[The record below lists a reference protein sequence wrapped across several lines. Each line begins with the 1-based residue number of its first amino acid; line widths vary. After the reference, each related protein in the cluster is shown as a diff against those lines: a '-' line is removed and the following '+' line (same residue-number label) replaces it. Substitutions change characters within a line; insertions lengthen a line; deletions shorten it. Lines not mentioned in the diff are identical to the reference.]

1 MTTPETPPS
10 VLFIEDDAELRRAIV
25 DALDLESIAVQALP
39 DAAQALDALTPQF
52 RGVVVSDIRMPGM
65 DGLELFSRIRALDP
79 QIPVILISGH
89 ADVPMAV
96 QALQDG
102 AFDFLT
108 KPFAMER
115 LITAVNQAQDYRT
128 RALAHRSL
136 RAATEAAAHANTLL
150 IGESPAMVALREA
163 IARIAASDLDVLVE
177 GETGTGKELAALTL
191 HRLSKRRGKSFVP
204 VNCGAIP
211 DHFAEAELFGQ
222 TLDGSGYRR
231 TAQVGRIEAADKGT
245 LFLDEIDSMSPG
257 VQVKLLRVLEERT
270 LMSGGE
276 PYPVDIRVI
285 AASKRDLESAAREG
299 AFRSDLFYRLN
310 VVRLRMPP
318 LRERREDILPLFVH
332 FLSERKH
339 AQEIDAYAVS
349 DPIRQHLLE
358 HDWPGNVRELRNF
371 AFSTLVNAPDTA
383 STATPSA
390 QSLTDRVDAFEAALI
405 REALRESRG
414 NVSEVIARLATPR
427 KTLYGK
433 FKRLNIDPA
442 AYR

>member
-39 DAAQALDALTPQF
+39 DAAQALAALTPQF

-65 DGLELFSRIRALDP
+65 DGLELFSRIRELDS

-108 KPFAMER
+108 KPFAMDR
-115 LITAVNQAQDYRT
+115 LINAVNQAQDYRT
-128 RALAHRSL
+128 RALAHRAL
-136 RAATEAAAHANTLL
+136 RAATEAAAHANALL
-150 IGESPAMVALREA
+150 IGESAAMVALREA

-191 HRLSKRRGKSFVP
+191 HRLSKRRGKSFIP

-211 DHFAEAELFGQ
+211 DHFAEVELFGQ

-270 LMSGGE
+270 LTPGGE

-285 AASKRDLESAAREG
+285 AASKRDLEGAAREG

-318 LRERREDILPLFVH
+318 LRERREDILPLFAH
-332 FLSERKH
+332 FLADRK
-339 AQEIDAYAVS
+339 QGTEMDAYAVS
-349 DPIRQHLLE
+349 DPIRRHLME
-358 HDWPGNVRELRNF
+358 HSWPGNVRELRNF
-371 AFSTLVNAPDTA
+371 ALSTLVNAPDVEPA
-383 STATPSA
+383 AAPSP

-405 REALRESRG
+405 REALQAARG

-442 AYR
+442 DYR

>member
-1 MTTPETPPS
+1 
-10 VLFIEDDAELRRAIV
+10 
-25 DALDLESIAVQALP
+25 
-39 DAAQALDALTPQF
+39 
-52 RGVVVSDIRMPGM
+52 
-65 DGLELFSRIRALDP
+65 
-79 QIPVILISGH
+79 
-89 ADVPMAV
+89 
-96 QALQDG
+96 
-102 AFDFLT
+102 
-108 KPFAMER
+108 
-115 LITAVNQAQDYRT
+115 
-128 RALAHRSL
+128 
-136 RAATEAAAHANTLL
+136 
-150 IGESPAMVALREA
+150 
-163 IARIAASDLDVLVE
+163 
-177 GETGTGKELAALTL
+177 
-191 HRLSKRRGKSFVP
+191 
-204 VNCGAIP
+204 
-211 DHFAEAELFGQ
+211 
-222 TLDGSGYRR
+222 
-231 TAQVGRIEAADKGT
+231 AQVGRIEAADKGT

-285 AASKRDLESAAREG
+285 AASKRDLESAARDG

-318 LRERREDILPLFVH
+318 LRERREDVLPLFVH

-339 AQEIDAYAVS
+339 AQEIDTYAVS
-349 DPIRQHLLE
+349 DRVRQHLLE

-371 AFSTLVNAPDTA
+371 AFSTLVDAPDIA
-383 STATPSA
+383 STATPSP

-433 FKRLNIDPA
+433 FKRFNIDPA

>member
-25 DALDLESIAVQALP
+25 DALDLESIIVQALP
-39 DAAQALDALTPQF
+39 DAVQALAALTPQF

-65 DGLELFSRIRALDP
+65 DGLELFSRIRALDS

-211 DHFAEAELFGQ
+211 DDFAEVELFGQ

-318 LRERREDILPLFVH
+318 LRERREDILPLFAH
-332 FLSERKH
+332 FLADRKQ
-339 AQEIDAYAVS
+339 ARETDAYAIS

-358 HDWPGNVRELRNF
+358 HSWPGNVRELRNF
-371 AFSTLVNAPDTA
+371 ALSTLVNVPEIETA
-383 STATPSA
+383 AASSP
-390 QSLTDRVDAFEAALI
+390 QSLTHRMDAFEAALI
-405 REALRESRG
+405 REALQAAGG
-414 NVSEVIARLATPR
+414 NVSEVIARLGTPR